1 MKPYEPHTFT
11 IPTLDGISTE
21 SVNEHIDLY
30 KAYVKNFNALS
41 TLIGEYSNDA
51 TKNALAIAEIIR
63 RRSFEFGGM
72 RLHELYFAQFEN
84 GATPPSSESAFITHV
99 TEQFGSFE
107 SLTSILTQV
116 ALMRGPGW
124 SLLYWD
130 ATVSQFDDGFA
141 GEQHQGH
148 FAGLPII
155 VALDVWEHA
164 FLKDYGALGKAKYLD
179 AFFKNIN
186 WKVVEERFAVTVK

>member
-1 MKPYEPHTFT
+1 MKPYEPHTFS

-30 KAYVKNFNALS
+30 KAYVKNFNTLS
-41 TLIGEYSNDA
+41 ALIGEYSNDA

-72 RLHELYFAQFEN
+72 RLHEIYFAQFEN
-84 GATPPSSESAFITHV
+84 GAIPPSPDSIFMTHV
-99 TEQFGSFE
+99 TEQYGNSE
-107 SLTSILTQV
+107 SMVSALTQV

-130 ATVSQFDDGFA
+130 ATVAQFHIGFA

-148 FAGLPII
+148 FAGLPVIF
-155 VALDVWEHA
+155 ALDVWEHA
-164 FLKDYGALGKAKYLD
+164 FLKDYGALGKARHID
-179 AFFKNIN
+179 AFFKNLN
-186 WKVVEERFAVTVK
+186 WHIVEERFAAAMK